1 VPSRTLAVN
10 RIHALD
16 CLEGLG
22 RLPRPADVIVTSPPY
37 NLDKPYGGYRDDRPR
52 DEYLDWMEATAR
64 VSRQAMADD
73 GSFFL
78 NVGGS
83 PSEPWTATDVALRF
97 RKHFVLQN
105 TIVWVKSIAIPK
117 EDVGAYPNILD
128 DVAVG
133 HYKPVN
139 SRAYLNGCFEPIFHF
154 TKTGKVPLDKLAVG
168 VPYQDKS
175 NIGRWKAAGSDR
187 RDRGNTWFIPYETI
201 QESRPHPAV
210 FPVKLAEMC
219 IRLHGV
225 ERAGLVVDPF
235 AGIGSTAVAA
245 KRLGVPF
252 IGFEI
257 DPAYVRL
264 AEERLLGTG
273 PGVSPEGRAPGRPGT
288 RPTRR

>member
-1 VPSRTLAVN
+1 VASRTLAIN

-16 CLEGLG
+16 CLENLG

-52 DEYLDWMEATAR
+52 DEYLDWMEAVAKA
-64 VSRQAMADD
+64 SRDALSDD

-83 PSEPWTATDVALRF
+83 PSEPWNAIDVALRF
-97 RKHFVLQN
+97 RKHLVLQN
-105 TIVWVKSIAIPK
+105 QILWVKSIAIPK
-117 EDVGAYPNILD
+117 EDAGAYPNLLG

-133 HYKPVN
+133 HYQPVN
-139 SRAYLNGCFEPIFHF
+139 SRAFLNGCFEPIYHF
-154 TKTGKVPLDKLAVG
+154 TKSGKVPLDKLAIG

-175 NIGRWKAAGSDR
+175 NVARWKSACADR

-219 IRLHGV
+219 LRLHGV
-225 ERAGLVVDPF
+225 ERAKLVVDPF

-252 IGFEI
+252 LGFEI
-257 DPAYVRL
+257 DPVYVREAMARL
-264 AEERLLGTG
+264 EEAT
-273 PGVSPEGRAPGRPGT
+273 A
-288 RPTRR
+288 RPTPGGRRPRTRASS